1 MCNNTLVLQFD
12 QEVEKD
18 DKEQKNISKT
28 KKGYETRR

>member
-18 DKEQKNISKT
+18 NKEQRETKKT
-28 KKGYETRR
+28 KKANK

>member
-18 DKEQKNISKT
+18 NKEQKDTPKT
-28 KKGYETRR
+28 KKGYETKR

>member
-18 DKEQKNISKT
+18 NKEQKETNKT
-28 KKGYETRR
+28 KKANK